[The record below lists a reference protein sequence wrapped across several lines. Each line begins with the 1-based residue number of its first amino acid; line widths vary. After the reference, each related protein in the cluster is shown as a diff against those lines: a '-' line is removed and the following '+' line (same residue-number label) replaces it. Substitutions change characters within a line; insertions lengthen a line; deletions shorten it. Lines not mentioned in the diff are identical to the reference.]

1 MDKTSQYRSLIKS
14 LLTKHAEIV
23 ARQSTR
29 EMETL
34 LSFDEEHDQ
43 YLWLQVCWQNNRRV
57 HGITLHLRLHNGK
70 IWIEEDWTGS
80 GITTELLEAGISKD
94 EIVLSFRH
102 LRKRPLTE
110 FAVD

>member
-1 MDKTSQYRSLIKS
+1 MQ
-14 LLTKHAEIV
+14 
-23 ARQSTR
+23 
-29 EMETL
+29 
-34 LSFDEEHDQ
+34 
-43 YLWLQVCWQNNRRV
+43 WQN
-57 HGITLHLRLHNGK
+57 
-70 IWIEEDWTGS
+70 EEDWTGS